1 MTEATSIFVYCAGA
15 VSVLAFALYFIDKA
29 LAKAGA
35 WRIPEKLLLFLSV
48 LFGGVGGLAAM
59 LLFRH
64 KTKHWYFYFANVL
77 GILLVLGVG
86 AGIELLSGGNI

>member
-35 WRIPEKLLLFLSV
+35 WRIPEKVLLFLSV
-48 LFGGVGGLAAM
+48 FFGGVGGLAAM

-64 KTKHWYFYFANVL
+64 KTKHWYFYLANIL

-86 AGIELLSGGNI
+86 AGIELFSGGSI